1 MKTGT
6 KSETIIVRVDEEIKK
21 DLQKLADAD
30 KRKLSDY
37 VRLVLEDHVNIDK
50 KKK

>member
-1 MKTGT
+1 MKKGT

-21 DLQKLADAD
+21 DLQNLADTD